1 MLHGIR
7 VSINTK
13 PYSPASIADKKS
25 FKIKNACA
33 YMHTC
38 RLHMCAVHTY
48 FISEYLVI
56 MSLFKCIRVWVLWV
70 MVIVKC

>member
-1 MLHGIR
+1 
-7 VSINTK
+7 
-13 PYSPASIADKKS
+13 
-25 FKIKNACA
+25 
-33 YMHTC
+33 MHTC